1 MNNKARSNRQGSEAI
16 TGVTQARQNQQ
27 QGQCKGR
34 GRQQTERI
42 SQGRQSQKAGS
53 KRSEY
58 IGSPGKHRET
68 EYRENA
74 QKCQPGQEQDLA
86 TCVGKCAAYMWVSE

>member
-42 SQGRQSQKAGS
+42 SKGRQSQKAGS
-53 KRSEY
+53 KWSEY
-58 IGSPGKHRET
+58 IGSPGKQNTGET
-68 EYRENA
+68 LRMSA
-74 QKCQPGQEQDLA
+74 RAKQDFA
-86 TCVGKCAAYMWVSE
+86 VSACESAA

>member
-27 QGQCKGR
+27 QGQSKGR

-42 SQGRQSQKAGS
+42 SKGRQSKKAGS

-68 EYRENA
+68 DYRGKRSE
-74 QKCQPGQEQDLA
+74 CQLGQNKTSL
-86 TCVGKCAAYMWVSE
+86 

>member
-27 QGQCKGR
+27 KGQCNGR

-42 SQGRQSQKAGS
+42 SKGRQSQKAGS

-68 EYRENA
+68 EYRGNA
-74 QKCQPGQEQDLA
+74 QNVSRGKNKTSQP
-86 TCVGKCAAYMWVSE
+86 VYM

>member
-1 MNNKARSNRQGSEAI
+1 MNNKVRSNRQGSEAI

-27 QGQCKGR
+27 QGQYKGR

-42 SQGRQSQKAGS
+42 SRGRQSQKAGS

-58 IGSPGKHRET
+58 IGSPGK
-68 EYRENA
+68 YRGNA
-74 QKCQPGQEQDLA
+74 QN
-86 TCVGKCAAYMWVSE
+86 VSRGKTRLRGECM

>member
-27 QGQCKGR
+27 QGQSKGR

-42 SQGRQSQKAGS
+42 SKGRQSQKAGS

-68 EYRENA
+68 DYRGNT
-74 QKCQPGQEQDLA
+74 QN
-86 TCVGKCAAYMWVSE
+86 VSWGKTRLRCECM